1 MTSKKVLTVPS
12 TAEDLIW
19 SKDDG
24 VDLVD
29 KLSLSLITLQLLFY
43 NYHIYISSDYL
54 FTFEHA
60 RKIFQNQ
67 ELLNSG
73 ISKDLIFG
81 GEPVLGLRN
90 KLRHFIHNCEQ
101 GNALLSQIDRLEA
114 ERIQKG
120 QGSLARIE
128 EKLHSE
134 KKKVVNQIKKSQA
147 ESDDTKAYHQIGMK
161 ITQKILA
168 SAKKNKDATML
179 ATYKQKSLYFQ
190 QAFKELVCS
199 RSFFHS
205 LLSSSPCPHHNYDN
219 IRPPHIVTDL

>member
-1 MTSKKVLTVPS
+1 M
-12 TAEDLIW
+12 
-19 SKDDG
+19 
-24 VDLVD
+24 
-29 KLSLSLITLQLLFY
+29 
-43 NYHIYISSDYL
+43 
-54 FTFEHA
+54 
-60 RKIFQNQ
+60 
-67 ELLNSG
+67 NSG

-134 KKKVVNQIKKSQA
+134 KKKVVNQIKKLQA

-179 ATYKQKSLYFQ
+179 ATYKKNHFIFNKLSKSSYVQ
-190 QAFKELVCS
+190 GP
-199 RSFFHS
+199 FFIHCY
-205 LLSSSPCPHHNYDN
+205 LL
-219 IRPPHIVTDL
+219 PPAPIIIMTIYAHLIL

>member
-134 KKKVVNQIKKSQA
+134 KKKVVNQIKKLQA

-161 ITQKILA
+161 ITQKILC
-168 SAKKNKDATML
+168 KCKE
-179 ATYKQKSLYFQ
+179 KQGCYNACYLQTKITLFSTSFQ
-190 QAFKELVCS
+190 RARMFKVLF
-199 RSFFHS
+199 SFTVIFFP
-205 LLSSSPCPHHNYDN
+205 L
-219 IRPPHIVTDL
+219 PPS